1 MTKGPNMNR
10 AFTEKIIDAAEKCG
24 IDDQTDIEPG
34 GSSGTNAAVIQV
46 TRRGVA
52 TALMGIPLKYMH
64 TPVEVISAQDAE
76 KTAELIAAAVKS
88 M

>member
-1 MTKGPNMNR
+1 MNR
-10 AFTEKIIDAAEKCG
+10 AFTEKITDAAEKCG
-24 IDDQTDIEPG
+24 IDYQTDIEPG

-46 TRRGVA
+46 TREGVA